1 MAGQDTFLL
10 TGGNTQ
16 PTLAAVASGNRGVV
30 AGGGMQSHHSIL
42 ALLVVAVVGLWA
54 LDKFGFRFAVTT
66 GKR

>member
-1 MAGQDTFLL
+1 MAGQDPFLL

-30 AGGGMQSHHSIL
+30 AGGVQAHHSIL
-42 ALLVVAVVGLWA
+42 AILIVAVVGLWA